1 MPIRI
6 KTYQELTFTD
16 DFMFCNILQS
26 NPDICKDLVELLL
39 DRKVS
44 SIKMPEMQKSIKIT
58 SDGKGV
64 RFDVYFEDDD
74 TIYDIEMQTTNQY
87 NLPQRSRYYQG
98 VADVNQIRAG
108 AEYSELKNSYIIF
121 INTFDLFGRDF
132 PIYTFEHF
140 CREDKTLALADGTFR
155 VFINAAST
163 QKNMPPELR
172 GFLDYLL
179 SGLPCSDLTGRIEQ
193 RVDSARSNKNWEVSY
208 MTLAEKY
215 KEMFVE
221 GREEGLAEGEAKGKA
236 EGLAEA
242 KTMLIG
248 NLHRRGTPVAEIA
261 TLVEMTEDEVT
272 KIVQSAEA
280 N

>member
-6 KTYQELTFTD
+6 KAYQELTFTD
-16 DFMFCNILQS
+16 DFMFCNILQC

-44 SIKMPEMQKSIKIT
+44 SIKMPELQKSIKIT

-64 RFDVYFEDDD
+64 RFDVYFEDDN

-98 VADVNQIRAG
+98 VADVNQIRSG

-215 KEMFVE
+215 KEMFIE
-221 GREEGLAEGEAKGKA
+221 GRE

-248 NLHRRGTPVAEIA
+248 NLHRSGMATAEIA
-261 TLVEMTEDEVT
+261 KLVETPEDEVA
-272 KIVQSAEA
+272 KILQSVELR
-280 N
+280 